1 MGRLCWLELWRR
13 VNETRSSLLI
23 CNRAAVGWLCNSN
36 TTDASTLWSFP
47 YWVSGSCQECRWVC
61 IVIKLS
67 HTIAQEDK
75 LSPHTSQVHNT
86 YFLTMHCIACQC
98 ANTIKVLHWFHCCCH
113 YSLLAS
119 IKVWNCAS
127 QETCKYY
134 EWRLITPKNRVHTW
148 SPLQICIY
156 KRAIHILERCKNDT
170 CGCAGVKL
178 GAWWWSGGCGWRL
191 CNMRVEF
198 QSVILWFSIKKSR
211 FPRTHFGGFFDFILY
226 KTFSTHEFMAM
237 AIHWENSMLDLCHD
251 SVRMNFRVLGC
262 CGGAWQRCYVSV
274 WNQIFECRFQKMHAS
289 SLWLLMFSGNSIRV

>member
-13 VNETRSSLLI
+13 VNETKSSLLI
-23 CNRAAVGWLCNSN
+23 SSRTAVGWLCNSN
-36 TTDASTLWSFP
+36 TTNASMLWSFP

-178 GAWWWSGGCGWRL
+178 GAWWWSGGCGW
-191 CNMRVEF
+191 
-198 QSVILWFSIKKSR
+198 
-211 FPRTHFGGFFDFILY
+211 
-226 KTFSTHEFMAM
+226 
-237 AIHWENSMLDLCHD
+237 
-251 SVRMNFRVLGC
+251 
-262 CGGAWQRCYVSV
+262 
-274 WNQIFECRFQKMHAS
+274 
-289 SLWLLMFSGNSIRV
+289 